1 MQPLSAADRGGGFAA
16 WPGEIKTEGLRTSGS
31 GAGFQVGD
39 ARGWPATRSAALG
52 GDVRGDSDWPRVVI
66 DYITLPDTKEI
77 QIMARRQAPDDE
89 GDEPVSGRA
98 HYRLLKVQEFQP
110 DNGGAVPDLSVNA
123 AKRPDGTAT
132 LMIVNT
138 NLDRHVPARILI
150 RGQTAAGNSRADAW
164 SLVGP
169 TPWATNAGEK
179 TRSAPGTN
187 PGPSHRHRLAPYP
200 AKALPD
206 RSRASTVTRAFRAF
220 ARAGNRASMG
230 NCRYPEQHRS
240 CRSTAR
246 SGRSAF
252 CYRLW
257 RASWLRR

>member
-1 MQPLSAADRGGGFAA
+1 M
-16 WPGEIKTEGLRTSGS
+16 RTSGS

-150 RGQTAAGNSRADAW
+150 SWPDCGRQLTSRRLEPGRPNPLGHQRWGKNKKCTWYKPRSVAPPPAGTLPCKS
-164 SLVGP
+164 
-169 TPWATNAGEK
+169 TP
-179 TRSAPGTN
+179 
-187 PGPSHRHRLAPYP
+187 
-200 AKALPD
+200 
-206 RSRASTVTRAFRAF
+206 
-220 ARAGNRASMG
+220 
-230 NCRYPEQHRS
+230 
-240 CRSTAR
+240 
-246 SGRSAF
+246 
-252 CYRLW
+252 
-257 RASWLRR
+257 